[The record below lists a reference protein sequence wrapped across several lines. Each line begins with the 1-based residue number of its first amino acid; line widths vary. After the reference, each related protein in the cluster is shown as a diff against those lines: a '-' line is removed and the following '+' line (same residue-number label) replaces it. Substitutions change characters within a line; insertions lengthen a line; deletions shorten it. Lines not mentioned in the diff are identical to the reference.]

1 MRPFLSSFL
10 GRFLHLVRLVY
21 GIVSLAS
28 LLREHYLF
36 CQSCRHVFPS
46 TALLSGHYVPPLSHR
61 VSAFQGFQP
70 ASCSGEAHPEQSER
84 NVGQL
89 RRFTIQYNITLLPS
103 VNTLIA
109 RGMFCSAK
117 YTHRHTFTPVIKHLI
132 TTTAN
137 KHPGKKSF
145 IDKNMEGPTGIK
157 LCISHKIA
165 ISQGPKLVS

>member
-109 RGMFCSAK
+109 RGMFLSPPNLIF
-117 YTHRHTFTPVIKHLI
+117 RHPHFHSKPRFP
-132 TTTAN
+132 TTLCPDLRNSHGAVY
-137 KHPGKKSF
+137 F
-145 IDKNMEGPTGIK
+145 LY
-157 LCISHKIA
+157 LCICPA
-165 ISQGPKLVS
+165 ISSV